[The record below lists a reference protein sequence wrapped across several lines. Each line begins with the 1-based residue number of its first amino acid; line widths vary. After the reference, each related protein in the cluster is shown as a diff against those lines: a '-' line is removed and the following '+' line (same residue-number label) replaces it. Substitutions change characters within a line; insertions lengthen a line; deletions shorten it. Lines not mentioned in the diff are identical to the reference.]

1 VRYELVRQLEVS
13 QFSSGAQLKGA
24 SQQGQELL
32 DTEAEGTA
40 PLEAAAKQR
49 SEDHD

>member
-1 VRYELVRQLEVS
+1 
-13 QFSSGAQLKGA
+13 
-24 SQQGQELL
+24 L

-49 SEDHD
+49 SEDHDWEH